1 MIRKSQH
8 KRLPTQ
14 DLAQLYL
21 QLSRLESSGI
31 PIQQAMTMID
41 QGETGKRAQVALTY
55 LKRGKPLSEAGARA
69 GLFVGLDAT
78 LVKVGEAGGILAEIF
93 RQLGQFYEEKA
104 RQARQIKSRLILPVT
119 VLVLAIFIQPFPAL
133 FLGKITIGGYLSA
146 TVGLII
152 KLAFI
157 IFVLLHLSN
166 KLEMNMPYF
175 GRWFVRRRMRDFV
188 QSLGLMMQ
196 AGLPILEA
204 LPKAYQVVENAIL
217 RQRLEI
223 INHRLQKGDSFAQAL
238 SQVEGINPLA
248 IQLVYTGE
256 ETGSLADMMLHY
268 AKLESEEIARH
279 NEMLAEWIP
288 RIVYAGIAAWIAYG
302 ILSAGPPMSVVP
314 EDI

>member
-1 MIRKSQH
+1 MIRKSQP
-8 KRLPTQ
+8 LPTQ

-31 PIQQAMTMID
+31 PIQQAMTMIN

-104 RQARQIKSRLILPVT
+104 RQARKIKSRLILPVT

-146 TVGLII
+146 TLGLII

-157 IFVLLHLSN
+157 IFVFLHLWG
-166 KLEMNMPYF
+166 KLEMNAPYF

-188 QSLGLMMQ
+188 QSLGLMLQ

-204 LPKAYQVVENAIL
+204 LPKAVVENAIL

-223 INHRLQKGDSFAQAL
+223 ISRRLQKGDTFAQAL

-302 ILSAGPPMSVVP
+302 ILSAGVPMSVVP
-314 EDI
+314 EDL